1 MSSGSSVP
9 ETVLPTPRPAAPQA
23 SVWRKIFI
31 GPNGVRAGW
40 RFVMY
45 LLLFAGLIYL
55 FQAVMKLIPPFV
67 EIVRT
72 GQREGILTPQFEFI
86 FESTVI
92 AAAFV
97 AAGIMARFEKRPFGA
112 YGIPLEKAFGKLF
125 WQGVLWGL
133 AFETAGML
141 IISALGGFSFGNL
154 ALSGAALV
162 KYAILWAI
170 GFVMVGTAEEFT
182 FRGYAQFTL
191 TTGIGF
197 WPSAILLSAA
207 FGAIHIGNPGEG
219 WVGALSVA
227 LFGLFACLTLRR
239 TGNLWFAIGFHAATD
254 YAETFIFSTP
264 DSGLL
269 ARGHLLNS
277 SFHGPRWLTGG
288 TIGPEGSAID
298 FVVLAVAFIAFAK
311 LYPAKRSVA
320 AYESKPSD
328 NFR

>member
-1 MSSGSSVP
+1 
-9 ETVLPTPRPAAPQA
+9 
-23 SVWRKIFI
+23 
-31 GPNGVRAGW
+31 
-40 RFVMY
+40 
-45 LLLFAGLIYL
+45 LLLAALVFV
-55 FQAVMKLIPPFV
+55 FQRILKFITSFV

-72 GQREGILTPQFEFI
+72 VQREGILTPQFEFI
-86 FESTVI
+86 FESTLI
-92 AAAFV
+92 AAALV
-97 AAGIMARFEKRPFGA
+97 AAGIMARFEKRRFGV
-112 YGIPLEKAFGKLF
+112 YGLSVEKAFGKLF

-133 AFETAGML
+133 VFETAGML

-170 GFVMVGTAEEFT
+170 GFVMVGIAEEFT
-182 FRGYAQFTL
+182 FRGYTQFTL

-197 WPSAILLSAA
+197 WPSAVLLSAA
-207 FGAIHIGNPGEG
+207 FGAVHLGNSGEG

-227 LFGLFACLTLRR
+227 LFGLFACLTLKR

-269 ARGHLLNS
+269 AKGHLLNS

-288 TIGPEGSAID
+288 TIGPEGSLID
-298 FVVLAVAFIAFAK
+298 FVVFVVAFIAFAK
-311 LYPAKRSVA
+311 LYPAKKNVA
-320 AYESKPSD
+320 APQA
-328 NFR
+328 NAF

>member
-1 MSSGSSVP
+1 MNSGSSVP
-9 ETVLPTPRPAAPQA
+9 ETVVPTLKPDLSRTSA
-23 SVWRKIFI
+23 WRKIFI

-40 RFVMY
+40 RFIMY
-45 LLLFAGLIYL
+45 VLLFAALVYI
-55 FQAVMKLIPPFV
+55 FQRILKFIPSFV

-92 AAAFV
+92 AAALV
-97 AAGIMARFEKRPFGA
+97 AAGIMARFEKRRFGV
-112 YGIPLEKAFGKLF
+112 YGLPVEKAFGKLF

-133 AFETAGML
+133 VFETAGML

-154 ALSGAALV
+154 ALSGAALL

-170 GFVMVGTAEEFT
+170 GFVMVGIAEEFT
-182 FRGYAQFTL
+182 FRGYTQFTL

-197 WPSAILLSAA
+197 WPSAVLLSAA
-207 FGAIHIGNPGEG
+207 FGAVHLGNSGEG

-227 LFGLFACLTLRR
+227 LFGLFACLTLKR

-269 ARGHLLNS
+269 AKGHLLNS

-288 TIGPEGSAID
+288 TIGPEGSLID
-298 FVVLAVAFIAFAK
+298 FAVFALAFIAFAK
-311 LYPAKRSVA
+311 LYPAKKNVA
-320 AYESKPSD
+320 APQA
-328 NFR
+328 NAF

>member
-1 MSSGSSVP
+1 MSSGSSIP
-9 ETVLPTPRPAAPQA
+9 DTVLPTLRPDSSQPSA
-23 SVWRKIFI
+23 WRKIFI

-45 LLLFAGLIYL
+45 VLLFAGLVFV
-55 FQAVMKLIPPFV
+55 FQRILKFVPGFV

-92 AAAFV
+92 AAALV
-97 AAGIMARFEKRPFGA
+97 AAGIMARFEKRRFGV
-112 YGIPLEKAFGKLF
+112 YGLPVEKAFGKLF

-133 AFETAGML
+133 VFETAGML

-154 ALSGAALV
+154 ALSGAALL

-170 GFVMVGTAEEFT
+170 GFVMVGIAEEFT
-182 FRGYAQFTL
+182 FRGYTQFTL

-197 WPSAILLSAA
+197 WPSAVLLSAA
-207 FGAIHIGNPGEG
+207 FGAVHLGNSGEG

-227 LFGLFACLTLRR
+227 LFGFFACLTLKR

-269 ARGHLLNS
+269 AKGHLLNS

-288 TIGPEGSAID
+288 TIGPEGSLID
-298 FVVLAVAFIAFAK
+298 FAVFALAFIAFAK
-311 LYPAKRSVA
+311 LYPAKKNVA
-320 AYESKPSD
+320 APQA
-328 NFR
+328 NAF

>member
-9 ETVLPTPRPAAPQA
+9 ETVVPAHKPDLSPPNVA
-23 SVWRKIFI
+23 RKIFM

-40 RFVMY
+40 RFIIYV
-45 LLLFAGLIYL
+45 LLLAALVFV
-55 FQAVMKLIPPFV
+55 FQRILKFIPSFV

-72 GQREGILTPQFEFI
+72 VQREGILTPQFEFI
-86 FESTVI
+86 FESTLI
-92 AAAFV
+92 AAALV
-97 AAGIMARFEKRPFGA
+97 AAGIMARFEKRRFGV
-112 YGIPLEKAFGKLF
+112 YGLSVEKAFGKLF

-133 AFETAGML
+133 VFETAGML

-170 GFVMVGTAEEFT
+170 GFVMVGIAEEFT
-182 FRGYAQFTL
+182 FRGYTQFTL

-197 WPSAILLSAA
+197 WPSAVLLSAA
-207 FGAIHIGNPGEG
+207 FGAVHLGNSGEG

-227 LFGLFACLTLRR
+227 LFGLFACLTLKR

-269 ARGHLLNS
+269 AKGHLLNS

-288 TIGPEGSAID
+288 TIGPEGSLID
-298 FVVLAVAFIAFAK
+298 FVVFVVAFIAFAK
-311 LYPAKRSVA
+311 LYPAKKNVA
-320 AYESKPSD
+320 APQA
-328 NFR
+328 NAF

>member
-9 ETVLPTPRPAAPQA
+9 ETVVPTPEPASSPA
-23 SVWRKIFI
+23 SAWRKVFI

-40 RFVMY
+40 RFIMY
-45 LLLFAGLIYL
+45 ALLFAGLVFL
-55 FQAVMKLIPPFV
+55 FQRILKFIPSFV

-72 GQREGILTPQFEFI
+72 VQREGILTPQFEFI

-92 AAAFV
+92 AAALV
-97 AAGIMARFEKRPFGA
+97 AAGVMARFEKRPFGV
-112 YGIPLEKAFGKLF
+112 YGMPIEKAFGKLF

-133 AFETAGML
+133 LFETVAIL
-141 IISALGGFSFGNL
+141 IISGLGGFSFGNL
-154 ALSGAALV
+154 ALSGGALV

-170 GFVMVGTAEEFT
+170 GFIMVGIAEEFT
-182 FRGYAQFTL
+182 FRGYTQFTL

-197 WPSAILLSAA
+197 WPSAVLLSAA
-207 FGAIHIGNPGEG
+207 FGAIHLGNAGEG

-227 LFGLFACLTLRR
+227 TFGLFACFTLKR
-239 TGNLWFAIGFHAATD
+239 TGNLWFAIGFHAASD

-288 TIGPEGSAID
+288 TIGPEGSLID
-298 FVVLAVAFIAFAK
+298 FVVFALAFIAFAK
-311 LYPAKRSVA
+311 LYPSKKNMVA
-320 AYESKPSD
+320 PQTNA
-328 NFR
+328 F

>member
-9 ETVLPTPRPAAPQA
+9 ETALPTLGPAAPQT
-23 SVWRKIFI
+23 SIWRKIFI

-45 LLLFAGLIYL
+45 ILLFAGLIYL
-55 FQAVMKLIPPFV
+55 FQGVMKLIPSFV

-72 GQREGILTPQFEFI
+72 GQREGILTPQFQFI
-86 FESTVI
+86 FESTII
-92 AAAFV
+92 AAAFA

-154 ALSGAALV
+154 ALSGGALV

-170 GFVMVGTAEEFT
+170 GFAMVGIAEEFT

-197 WPSAILLSAA
+197 WPSAISLSAA
-207 FGAIHIGNPGEG
+207 FGAIHLGNPGEG

-227 LFGLFACLTLRR
+227 LFGLFACFTLRR
-239 TGNLWFAIGFHAATD
+239 TGSLWFAIGFHAATD

-298 FVVLAVAFIAFAK
+298 FLVIAVAFIAFAK
-311 LYPAKRSVA
+311 LYPAKRNIA
-320 AYESKPSD
+320 AYEGKLSD
-328 NFR
+328 NLR

>member
-1 MSSGSSVP
+1 VP
-9 ETVLPTPRPAAPQA
+9 ETVLPNLRPAAPPT

-31 GPNGVRAGW
+31 GPSGLRAGW

-45 LLLFAGLIYL
+45 ILLFAGLIYL
-55 FQAVMKLIPPFV
+55 FQGVMKLIPSFV

-86 FESTVI
+86 FESTII

-125 WQGVLWGL
+125 WQGALWGL

-141 IISALGGFSFGNL
+141 IIWALGGFSFGSL
-154 ALSGAALV
+154 ALSGGALV
-162 KYAILWAI
+162 KYGILWAL
-170 GFVMVGTAEEFT
+170 GFVMVGIAEEFT

-207 FGAIHIGNPGEG
+207 FGAIHLGNAGEG

-227 LFGLFACLTLRR
+227 LFGLFACFTLRR

-254 YAETFIFSTP
+254 YAETFLFSTP

-298 FVVLAVAFIAFAK
+298 FVVIAVAFIAFAK
-311 LYPAKRSVA
+311 LYPAKRNV
-320 AYESKPSD
+320 AYESAPSD
-328 NFR
+328 NLR

>member
-9 ETVLPTPRPAAPQA
+9 ETLRPAAPQT
-23 SVWRKIFI
+23 SIWRKIFI

-45 LLLFAGLIYL
+45 ILLFAGLIYL
-55 FQAVMKLIPPFV
+55 FQRVMKLIPSFV

-72 GQREGILTPQFEFI
+72 GQREAILTPQFEFI
-86 FESTVI
+86 FESTII

-97 AAGIMARFEKRPFGA
+97 AAGIMGRFEKRPFGA

-141 IISALGGFSFGNL
+141 AISALGGFSFGNL
-154 ALSGAALV
+154 ALSGGALV

-170 GFVMVGTAEEFT
+170 GFVMVGIAEEFT

-207 FGAIHIGNPGEG
+207 FGAIHLGNAGEG

-227 LFGLFACLTLRR
+227 LFGIFACFTLRR

-298 FVVLAVAFIAFAK
+298 FVVFAVAFIAFAK

>member
-9 ETVLPTPRPAAPQA
+9 ETALPTLKPDLSPPN
-23 SVWRKIFI
+23 VWRKIFM
-31 GPNGVRAGW
+31 GPNGIRAGW
-40 RFVMY
+40 RFIMY
-45 LLLFAGLIYL
+45 VLLFAALGYL
-55 FQAVMKLIPPFV
+55 FQRILKFIPSFA

-72 GQREGILTPQFEFI
+72 VQRAGILTPQFEFV

-92 AAAFV
+92 AAALV
-97 AAGIMARFEKRPFGA
+97 AAGTMARFEKRRFGV
-112 YGIPLEKAFGKLF
+112 YGMPVEKAFGKLF

-133 AFETAGML
+133 IFETAAIL

-154 ALSGAALV
+154 ALSGGALV

-170 GFVMVGTAEEFT
+170 GFVMVGIAEEFT
-182 FRGYAQFTL
+182 FRGYTQFTL

-207 FGAIHIGNPGEG
+207 FGAIHLGNAGEG

-227 LFGLFACLTLRR
+227 TFGLFACFTLKR
-239 TGNLWFAIGFHAATD
+239 TGDLWFAIGFHAASD

-269 ARGHLLNS
+269 AKGHLLNS

-288 TIGPEGSAID
+288 TIGPEGSLID
-298 FVVLAVAFIAFAK
+298 FVVFALAFIAFAK
-311 LYPAKRSVA
+311 LYP
-320 AYESKPSD
+320 SKKNVGGPQA
-328 NFR
+328 NPF